1 MPTHVAPTE
10 RRTGRLPSLPSGVVR
25 VDLPEPRSVGFHHLV
40 VDALV
45 GGSDDGT
52 DDGPVHWID
61 ARNNAS
67 TYVLADLAPHDRV
80 LARVRVA
87 RAFTAHQHYALVTG
101 LPGRVTP
108 ATDLLVLPCLG
119 SLYADDDLRAG
130 EDDLLLSGAMDVL
143 VAIARRYDC
152 TVLCST
158 GAVPA
163 AIADPIAAAAD
174 ATVRCRETREGFRY
188 VAADFETEVYA
199 GPGYRQTTLPYWV
212 RALGALAAAESPADA
227 APETTA
233 AGPAPAGVPLSALEG

>member
-10 RRTGRLPSLPSGVVR
+10 RHTGRLPSLPSGVVR
-25 VDLPEPRSVGFHHLV
+25 VDLPDPRSVAFHHLV

-45 GGSDDGT
+45 GGEG
-52 DDGPVHWID
+52 DGPVHWID

-67 TYVLADLAPHDRV
+67 TYVLADLAPHDRA
-80 LARVRVA
+80 LERVRVA
-87 RAFTAHQHYALVTG
+87 RAFTAHQHYALVTA

-108 ATDLLVLPCLG
+108 ATDLIVLPCVG

-130 EDDLLLSGAMDVL
+130 EDDLLLSGAVDVL
-143 VAIARRYDC
+143 VALARRHDC

-163 AIADPIAAAAD
+163 PIADRIADAAD

-188 VAADFETEVYA
+188 VTGDFETEVYA
-199 GPGYRQTTLPYWV
+199 GPGYRQTTLPYWA
-212 RALGALAAAESPADA
+212 RALGDLAGIGATATPDPTDPSPS
-227 APETTA
+227 
-233 AGPAPAGVPLSALEG
+233 GVPVSAMEG

>member
-1 MPTHVAPTE
+1 MPTPVAPTE
-10 RRTGRLPSLPSGVVR
+10 RRTGRLPSLPSGIVR

-45 GGSDDGT
+45 GGNDDGG
-52 DDGPVHWID
+52 GPVHWID

-67 TYVLADLAPHDRV
+67 TYVLADLAPHDRA
-80 LARVRVA
+80 LSRVRVA
-87 RAFTAHQHYALVTG
+87 RAFTAHQHYALVTA

-119 SLYADDDLRAG
+119 ALYADDDLRSG
-130 EDDLLLSGAMDVL
+130 EDDLLLSGAVDVL
-143 VAIARRYDC
+143 VALARRYDC

-188 VAADFETEVYA
+188 VAEGFETEVYA

-212 RALGALAAAESPADA
+212 RALGDLAAAESSADA
-227 APETTA
+227 APETTNP
-233 AGPAPAGVPLSALEG
+233 GTSPAGVPVSALEG